1 MALMRDY
8 ASDKQVSPPSI
19 VYKQSSLP
27 LNSLC
32 MGVLFNCT
40 DWGIHLC
47 KTSQF
52 YILKM
57 RLGGDLKFT
66 RLTDRLT

>member
-8 ASDKQVSPPSI
+8 ASDKQVSPPSV

-52 YILKM
+52 YILKL

-66 RLTDRLT
+66 CLT

>member
-1 MALMRDY
+1 MKWPLCTIT
-8 ASDKQVSPPSI
+8 SDEQVSPLNV

-27 LNSLC
+27 LHSLC
-32 MGVLFNCT
+32 VGILFNCT
-40 DWGIHLC
+40 DWGIHLL
-47 KTSQF
+47 KTSQL

-66 RLTDRLT
+66 RLT